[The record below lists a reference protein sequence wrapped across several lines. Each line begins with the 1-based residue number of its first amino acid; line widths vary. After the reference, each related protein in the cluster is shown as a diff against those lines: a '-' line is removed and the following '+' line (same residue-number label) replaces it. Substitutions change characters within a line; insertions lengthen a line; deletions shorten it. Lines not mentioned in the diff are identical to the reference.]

1 MIKLYQFPP
10 QWSLP
15 NPSPFCMK
23 LETYLR
29 MAKLPFE
36 AIYVVNPT
44 KGPKKKLPTIND
56 EGTILGDSG
65 LIISYL
71 KEKYGDPLDSHISSE
86 QKAQALA
93 IQRLLEEHLY
103 WIMVYSRWIDE
114 RYWPVTRDTFFSH
127 LKWPLRIII
136 PIILQKKI
144 RGDLYKHGIGR
155 HSTTEIYQLGV
166 EDLTV
171 LSTFLKSSEFL
182 LGNEPT
188 SIDASAYAFLANILE
203 TPIASPLQDYA
214 KTQPQFIDYCER
226 MKHRFYL

>member
-36 AIYVVNPT
+36 SVYVINPT

-56 EGTILGDSG
+56 EGKILGDSG
-65 LIISYL
+65 LIINYL
-71 KEKYGDPLDSHISSE
+71 QEKYGDPLDSHLSSE

-93 IQRLLEEHLY
+93 VQRLLEEHLY

-114 RYWPVTRDTFFSH
+114 RYWPITRDTFFSH
-127 LKWPLRIII
+127 LKQPLRAIL

-144 RGDLYKHGIGR
+144 RADLYKQGIGR
-155 HSTTEIYQLGV
+155 HSTAEIYQLGI
-166 EDLTV
+166 EDLSV
-171 LSTFLKSSEFL
+171 LSTFLKSSAFL
-182 LGNEPT
+182 LGDEPT

-203 TPIASPLQDYA
+203 VPIASPLHDYA
-214 KTQPQFIDYCER
+214 KTQPQLIAYCER
-226 MKHRFYL
+226 MKQRFYP

>member
-36 AIYVVNPT
+36 AVYVVNPT

-56 EGTILGDSG
+56 EGKILGDSG
-65 LIISYL
+65 FIINYL
-71 KEKYGDPLDSHISSE
+71 QEKYGDPLDNRLSNE

-114 RYWPVTRDTFFSH
+114 RYWPITRDTFFSH
-127 LKWPLRIII
+127 LKWPLRTIL

-144 RGDLYKHGIGR
+144 RSDLYKQGIGR
-155 HSTTEIYQLGV
+155 HSTAEVYQLGI
-166 EDLTV
+166 EDLIV

-214 KTQPQFIDYCER
+214 KTQPQFIAYCER